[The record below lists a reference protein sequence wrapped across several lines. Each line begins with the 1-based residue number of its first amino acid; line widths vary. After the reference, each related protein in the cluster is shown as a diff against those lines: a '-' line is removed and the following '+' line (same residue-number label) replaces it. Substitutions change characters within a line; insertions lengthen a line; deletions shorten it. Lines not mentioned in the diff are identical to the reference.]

1 MFKRLFLGTTQ
12 IDFKDIGP
20 RFNKIFVVEMLIFGA
35 ILLASLFGVLSLNLS
50 VDFTGGTT
58 YQLDTEYSDN
68 DIADVLGNSI
78 LEVSRYQTFENSNTL
93 IFRAVE
99 SSQENETEF
108 LNYLGNKFD
117 VPTGEIDFQ
126 RVGPTFGQDITEKGI
141 RALVIFLTIIAL
153 LISLRYEYKYSL
165 IALVALLHDLLLTF
179 SIYVLIGLEITPS
192 TVIALLTILG
202 YSLYDTVI
210 LFDKL
215 SDSQKAF
222 KLNSL
227 NKDVLNKTFN
237 EVLMRSINTSLTSAI
252 PIISII
258 VIGNYLGIEGNLAD
272 FAIPLLIGIVSGTY
286 SSIFVTVPFLSKI
299 IKTK

>member
-1 MFKRLFLGTTQ
+1 MFKKLFLGTTQ
-12 IDFKDIGP
+12 INFKMLGTT
-20 RFNKIFVVEMLIFGA
+20 FYKIFIVETIIFIV
-35 ILLASLFGVLSLNLS
+35 ILVASLTGILNMNLS

-58 YQLDTEYSDN
+58 YQLDTIYTDD
-68 DIADVLGNSI
+68 DISDVLTNTI
-78 LEVSRYQTFENSNTL
+78 LEVSRYQTFENSNTI

-99 SSQENETEF
+99 STQENETQF
-108 LNYLGNKFD
+108 LNYLANKFE
-117 VPTGEIDFQ
+117 VLPNEIEFQ

-141 RALVIFLTIIAL
+141 RALVIFLSLIAL
-153 LISLRYEYKYSL
+153 LISFRYEYRYSL

-215 SDSQKAF
+215 KDTQKSF
-222 KLNSL
+222 KISNL

-299 IKTK
+299 IKT

>member
-12 IDFKDIGP
+12 IDFKEIGP
-20 RFNKIFVVEMLIFGA
+20 RFYKVFIIEI
-35 ILLASLFGVLSLNLS
+35 ILFGVILIASVIGLFSLNLS

-58 YQLDTEYSDN
+58 YQLDSEYSNN

-78 LEVSRYQTFENSNTL
+78 LEVSRYQTFENSNTI

-99 SSQENETEF
+99 SSQQNETEF
-108 LNYLGNKFD
+108 LNYLSNKFN

-215 SDSQKAF
+215 KDSQKSF
-222 KLNSL
+222 KLSNL
-227 NKDVLNKTFN
+227 NREVLNKTFN

-258 VIGNYLGIEGNLAD
+258 VIGDYLGIEGNLAD

-299 IKTK
+299 IKTN

>member
-12 IDFKDIGP
+12 IDFKEIGP
-20 RFNKIFVVEMLIFGA
+20 RFYKVFIIEI
-35 ILLASLFGVLSLNLS
+35 ILFGVILIASVIGLLSLNLS

-58 YQLDTEYSDN
+58 YQLDSEYSDN

-78 LEVSRYQTFENSNTL
+78 LEVSRYQTFENSNTI

-99 SSQENETEF
+99 STQQNETEF
-108 LNYLGNKFD
+108 LNYLSNKFN

-215 SDSQKAF
+215 KDSQKSF
-222 KLNSL
+222 KLSNL
-227 NKDVLNKTFN
+227 NREVLNKTFN
-237 EVLMRSINTSLTSAI
+237 DVLMRSINTSLTSAI

-299 IKTK
+299 IKTN

>member
-1 MFKRLFLGTTQ
+1 MYKRQ
-12 IDFKDIGP
+12 
-20 RFNKIFVVEMLIFGA
+20 
-35 ILLASLFGVLSLNLS
+35 
-50 VDFTGGTT
+50 
-58 YQLDTEYSDN
+58 
-68 DIADVLGNSI
+68 
-78 LEVSRYQTFENSNTL
+78 
-93 IFRAVE
+93 
-99 SSQENETEF
+99 
-108 LNYLGNKFD
+108 
-117 VPTGEIDFQ
+117 
-126 RVGPTFGQDITEKGI
+126 
-141 RALVIFLTIIAL
+141 
-153 LISLRYEYKYSL
+153 
-165 IALVALLHDLLLTF
+165 
-179 SIYVLIGLEITPS
+179 
-192 TVIALLTILG
+192 
-202 YSLYDTVI
+202 I

-252 PIISII
+252 PIVSII

>member
-12 IDFKDIGP
+12 IDFKHIGP
-20 RFNKIFVVEMLIFGA
+20 RFYKIFIIEIIIFGS
-35 ILLASLFGVLSLNLS
+35 ILIGSVAGLFSLNLS

-58 YQLDTEYSDN
+58 YQLDTEYSEN
-68 DIADVLGNSI
+68 DISDVLNNSI
-78 LEVSRYQTFENSNTL
+78 LEVSRYQTFENSNTI

-99 SSQENETEF
+99 SSQEDETEF
-108 LNYLGNKFD
+108 LNYLGNKFN
-117 VPTGEIDFQ
+117 VPTSEIEFQ

-141 RALVIFLTIIAL
+141 RALVIFLSIIAL
-153 LISLRYEYKYSL
+153 LISFRYEYKYSL

-192 TVIALLTILG
+192 TIIALLTILG

-215 SDSQKAF
+215 KDSQKAF
-222 KLNSL
+222 KLSNL
-227 NKDVLNKTFN
+227 NREVLNKTFN

-299 IKTK
+299 IKTN

>member
-1 MFKRLFLGTTQ
+1 MFKRLFLGTTNV
-12 IDFKDIGP
+12 DFQKLGS
-20 RFNKIFVVEMLIFGA
+20 RFYKIF
-35 ILLASLFGVLSLNLS
+35 ILEFILFTTIILSSLFGIFTLNLS

-58 YQLDTEYSDN
+58 YQLSTTYTDN
-68 DIADVLGNSI
+68 DINDVLNNDI
-78 LEVSRYQTFENSNTL
+78 LQVSRYQTFENSDTI
-93 IFRAVE
+93 IFRAIE
-99 SSQENETEF
+99 SSQEIETEL
-108 LNYLGNKFD
+108 LNYLSDKFN
-117 VPTGEIDFQ
+117 VATSEIDFQ

-141 RALVIFLTIIAL
+141 RALVIFITIIAL
-153 LISLRYEYKYSL
+153 LISIRYEYKYAF

-179 SIYVLIGLEITPS
+179 SIYIVIGLEITPS
-192 TVIALLTILG
+192 TIIALLTILG

-215 SDSQKAF
+215 KDSQRTF
-222 KLNSL
+222 KIGTL
-227 NKDVLNKTFN
+227 NKEVLNKTFN

-258 VIGNYLGIEGNLAD
+258 FIGNYLGIEGNLSD

-299 IKTK
+299 IKTN

>member
-12 IDFKDIGP
+12 IDFKEIGP
-20 RFNKIFVVEMLIFGA
+20 RFYKVFIIEI
-35 ILLASLFGVLSLNLS
+35 ILFGVILIASFIGLFSLNLS

-58 YQLDTEYSDN
+58 YQLDSEYSDN

-78 LEVSRYQTFENSNTL
+78 LEVSRYQTFENSNTI

-99 SSQENETEF
+99 SSQQNETEF
-108 LNYLGNKFD
+108 LNYLSNKFN

-215 SDSQKAF
+215 KDSQKSF
-222 KLNSL
+222 KLSNL
-227 NKDVLNKTFN
+227 NREVLNKTFN

-258 VIGNYLGIEGNLAD
+258 VIGDYLGIEGNLAD

-299 IKTK
+299 IKTN

>member
-1 MFKRLFLGTTQ
+1 MFKRLFLGTTK

-20 RFNKIFVVEMLIFGA
+20 RFYKIFVVEMLIFGA

-58 YQLDTEYSDN
+58 YQLDTEYSDS

-153 LISLRYEYKYSL
+153 LISIRYEYKYSL

-299 IKTK
+299 IKSK

>member
-1 MFKRLFLGTTQ
+1 MFKRLFLGTTK

-20 RFNKIFVVEMLIFGA
+20 RFYKIFVVEMLIFGA
-35 ILLASLFGVLSLNLS
+35 ILIASLFGVLSLNLS

-58 YQLDTEYSDN
+58 YQLDTEYSDS

-227 NKDVLNKTFN
+227 NNDVLNKTFN

-299 IKTK
+299 IKSK

>member
-20 RFNKIFVVEMLIFGA
+20 RFYKLFIVEMLIFGA
-35 ILLASLFGVLSLNLS
+35 VLIASIIGVLSLNLS

-58 YQLDTEYSDN
+58 YQLDTVYSDN

-153 LISLRYEYKYSL
+153 LISLRYEYRYSF
-165 IALVALLHDLLLTF
+165 IALLALLHDLLLTF

-215 SDSQKAF
+215 SDTQKAF
-222 KLNSL
+222 KLNNL

>member
-1 MFKRLFLGTTQ
+1 MFKKLFLGTTE
-12 IDFKDIGP
+12 INFKMLGTT
-20 RFNKIFVVEMLIFGA
+20 FYKIFIVETIIFIA
-35 ILLASLFGVLSLNLS
+35 ILVASLTGILNMNLS

-58 YQLDTEYSDN
+58 YQLDTIYTDD
-68 DIADVLGNSI
+68 DISDVLTNTI
-78 LEVSRYQTFENSNTL
+78 LEVSRYQTFENSNTI

-99 SSQENETEF
+99 STQENETQF
-108 LNYLGNKFD
+108 LNYLANKFE
-117 VPTGEIDFQ
+117 VLPNEIEFQ

-141 RALVIFLTIIAL
+141 RALVIFLSLIAL
-153 LISLRYEYKYSL
+153 LISFRYEYRYSL

-179 SIYVLIGLEITPS
+179 SIYILIGLEITPS

-215 SDSQKAF
+215 KDTQKSF
-222 KLNSL
+222 KISNL

-299 IKTK
+299 IKT